1 MKSTTIL
8 SWVVVVTASLFVMS
22 PLAVSQDAAQ
32 PIAAW
37 LFDDGIGKLNRSAT
51 GVVMDSTGN
60 GHDGEVVGAPKWRWG
75 RYGTAL
81 QFGLDPSDPGGTA
94 WSFIRVP
101 HHEDLALREFT
112 MTAWIKVKDIVSPLQ
127 SIIGKVVN
135 VPPKGMDYTNYFMWI
150 SSRDRVHG
158 AFEPN
163 GPGNVSCGFFIS
175 FPSDK
180 GVWID
185 RKTAAVTDDK
195 WHFVACAYSPPW
207 LVAYVDGKEVGK
219 AENKKNGLLGKPHT
233 KHEMPVYIG
242 ARPIQ
247 QLNRVDVPPNTPL
260 DFDTGR
266 DGIGGLVDEVA
277 LFASGLPEEEIKNL
291 MELGLAG
298 KYGYRSVDRTG
309 KLATTWAQIK
319 AKKL

>member
-1 MKSTTIL
+1 MKSTAIL
-8 SWVVVVTASLFVMS
+8 SLVVMSTSFFVMS
-22 PLAVSQDAAQ
+22 PLAIGQGGEQ

-37 LFDDGIGKLNRSAT
+37 LFDEGIGRLNRSAT
-51 GVVMDSTGN
+51 GVVKDSSGN
-60 GHDGEVVGAPKWRWG
+60 GHDGEAIGAPKWRWG

-81 QFGLDPSDPGGTA
+81 QFGLDPGDANQTS
-94 WSFIRVP
+94 WSFIKVP

-112 MTAWIKVKDIVSPLQ
+112 MTAWIKVKDIVPPLQ

-150 SSRDRVHG
+150 SSREHVHG
-158 AFEPN
+158 AFQPN
-163 GPGNVSCGFFIS
+163 GPGNLSCGFFIS

-180 GVWID
+180 GVWIE
-185 RKTAAVTDDK
+185 RNTAAVTDDK
-195 WHFVACAYSPPW
+195 WRFVACAYDPPW
-207 LVAYVDGKEVGK
+207 LVAYVDGKQVGK

-233 KHEMPVYIG
+233 NTETPVFIG

-260 DFDTGR
+260 DFDKGR
-266 DGIGGLVDEVA
+266 DGVGGLVDEVA
-277 LFASGLPEEEIKNL
+277 LFASGLPEAEIKNL

-309 KLATTWAQIK
+309 KLATTWGQIK
-319 AKKL
+319 AKKM